1 MTIQEA
7 TDQLIQAIR
16 EDMLAKLTG
25 GGWFGEV
32 TRGRVKAA
40 QNGSG
45 DHESIASRV
54 HAFVKV
60 NRGLGRGTI
69 ARELGLE
76 PGRVTTALAMLRKQG
91 KVKATGTRRVAT
103 WQAVK

>member
-1 MTIQEA
+1 MTVTIQA

-25 GGWFGEV
+25 GGWFG
-32 TRGRVKAA
+32 GRVKAA
-40 QNGSG
+40 PNGSG
-45 DHESIASRV
+45 DHVSIASRV

-69 ARELGLE
+69 AKELGLE

-91 KVKATGTRRVAT
+91 KVKATGTRRFAM